1 MFNFEKFR
9 RVKNFLAILLI
20 FLLAFV
26 WVFSGWP
33 RIWQNPPI
41 PPEIQQARAN
51 TTGQVYPTLGE
62 SVNEA
67 PWSDDAW
74 VTPTNIYSD
83 DAATAN
89 VVAPTF
95 DTDDQTYV
103 LKATGF
109 DFSAIPDNSTIN
121 GVTVRLNAWYRS
133 GVGSGS
139 VDLCQLLDTS
149 KAKVGTNNCS
159 TAVALTTDDTTIITK
174 GSASDLWGNALDA
187 AWVKNANFG
196 VAIGILATA
205 KNADVYVDYVTIEID
220 YTPPSE
226 TVSCSTE
233 PAQTGFE
240 TLTVDSIFTATST
253 ATTTM
258 ACNYAAGCTLY
269 VKDAGDTAN
278 PGLYSA
284 GAGDLINS
292 SAATLSAGV
301 EGYGIQAA
309 TTTAGTGVELLIA
322 AAYKK
327 TWESDDVGAFALTN
341 QTLTSSDDPISGK
354 LTIVNFKAAISG
366 LNKAGNYI
374 DTITFECTGN

>member
-1 MFNFEKFR
+1 M
-9 RVKNFLAILLI
+9 
-20 FLLAFV
+20 
-26 WVFSGWP
+26 
-33 RIWQNPPI
+33 
-41 PPEIQQARAN
+41 PPEIQEARAN
-51 TTGQVYPTLGE
+51 TTGQTYPTLGE
-62 SVNEA
+62 TVSEN
-67 PWSDDAW
+67 PWSDNSWA
-74 VTPTNIYSD
+74 TPTSIYSD

-89 VVAPTF
+89 VTPASF
-95 DTDDQTYV
+95 DANDQTYV

-121 GVTVRLNAWYRS
+121 GITVRLNAWYRT
-133 GVGSGS
+133 GEGSGS
-139 VDLCQLLDTS
+139 VDLCQLLDIS

-159 TAVALTTDDTTIITK
+159 TAVALTTTDTTIITK
-174 GSASDLWGNALDA
+174 GSASDLWGNALTA

-205 KNADVYVDYVTIEID
+205 KNADVDVDYITIEID
-220 YTPPSE
+220 YTPPAE

-258 ACNYAAGCTLY
+258 SCTYAAGCTLY
-269 VKDAGDTAN
+269 VKDAGNTSN

-292 SAATLSAGV
+292 SAATLSAGS

-309 TTTAGTGVELLIA
+309 TTTAGTGVELLID

-327 TWESDDVGAFALTN
+327 TGDDVGALATTN
-341 QTLTSSDDPISGK
+341 QTLTSAASTFDSK
-354 LTIVNFKAAISG
+354 ETVVTFKAAISG
-366 LNKAGNYI
+366 VNKPGNYV
-374 DTITFECTGN
+374 DTITFECLGN